1 MKSRR
6 NVVAAVALLALLNAG
21 PAAADWEQPGGD
33 CDPAALGMDDV
44 VMVAQLGYQILQAA
58 L

>member
-6 NVVAAVALLALLNAG
+6 NVVAAVALLAVLSAG
-21 PAAADWEQPGGD
+21 PAAADWDRPEDGSSPVGLED
-33 CDPAALGMDDV
+33 LMLAT
-44 VMVAQLGYQILQAA
+44 QLGLQVVQVA

>member
-21 PAAADWEQPGGD
+21 PAAADWDLPTGGSTL
-33 CDPAALGMDDV
+33 PEGGFDV
-44 VMVAQLGYQILQAA
+44 GLVVHYGLQILQAA